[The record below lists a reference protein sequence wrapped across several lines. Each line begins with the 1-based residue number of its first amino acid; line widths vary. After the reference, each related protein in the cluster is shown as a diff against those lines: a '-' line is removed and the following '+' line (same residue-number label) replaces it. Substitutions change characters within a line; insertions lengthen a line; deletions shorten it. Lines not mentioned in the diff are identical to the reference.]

1 ALRKARAAK
10 NKREASSAATTSSAP
25 QSPTAS
31 AADRSKRMRLEEE
44 SSSRQEHEVVDL
56 SGQDD
61 PPNPGFHRLSAGA
74 PADDFVLPPI
84 YAHGVLLTGE

>member
-1 ALRKARAAK
+1 MTSGSAALRKARAAK

-31 AADRSKRMRLEEE
+31 NMDRSKRIRMEEE
-44 SSSRQEHEVVDL
+44 TSSRQEREVVDL

-61 PPNPGFHRLSAGA
+61 PSHSGPHRLSAGV
-74 PADDFVLPPI
+74 PAEDFVLPPI
-84 YAHGVLLTGE
+84 Y